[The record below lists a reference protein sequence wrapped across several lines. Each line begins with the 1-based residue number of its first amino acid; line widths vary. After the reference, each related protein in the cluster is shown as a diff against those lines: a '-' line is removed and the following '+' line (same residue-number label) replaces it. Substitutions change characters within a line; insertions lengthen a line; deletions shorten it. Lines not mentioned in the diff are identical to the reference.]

1 MWPGLVVAGG
11 GALTVPTYILML
23 KAALLKKAA
32 LLGALGGVRASSAA
46 PRPASSRGFN
56 NGINARRSLQY

>member
-11 GALTVPTYILML
+11 GALTVPTYILLL

-32 LLGALGGVRASSAA
+32 LLGALGGVRASSA
-46 PRPASSRGFN
+46 SSRGFN